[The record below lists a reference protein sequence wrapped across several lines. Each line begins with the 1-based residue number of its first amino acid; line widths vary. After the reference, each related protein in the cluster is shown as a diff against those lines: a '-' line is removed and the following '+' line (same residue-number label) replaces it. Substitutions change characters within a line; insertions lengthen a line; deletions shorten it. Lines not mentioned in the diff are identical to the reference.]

1 MFPEKKAMNDSRA
14 DMILINGNIVTVN
27 QENEIAE
34 AVAIK
39 CSRILRVGSNEEIKP
54 LADEHT
60 EVIDLDGKTV
70 VPGLIDTHVHYCDD
84 GVATIREVDVRTH
97 VVGSIKELLEKI
109 RERAETT
116 PKGKWII
123 GHGSPGQDL
132 KFEEKRFPTRWELDG
147 VTTEHPVTIH
157 CGAHINIAN
166 SLALELGG
174 ITKDTPDPE
183 GGWIVKDHETGE
195 PTGVLRETAKY
206 LVWRNIPEPTV
217 EEYRKGILIGA
228 DEVLKSGTT
237 TLHDIVTRPEAL
249 RAYFEL
255 RREGKLPLR
264 FRLLVRVIESKTT
277 LEPLLKLGVI
287 TGLGDEWLQIGGVKM
302 SIDGGIT
309 GRNAAFSAGYADQ
322 PGHHGVI
329 RIPQELLEET
339 ILEAHKGGLQCH
351 VHAIGDI
358 AHEMTFKAFEKAL
371 KEYPRE
377 DHRHRVEHLGQWC
390 FDESQRKRTKE
401 MGLIPLPNPSVLA
414 GMGEFLVSC
423 LGPEICKDLY
433 PFKTML
439 EEGFRFSIG
448 SDAPGYWPVN
458 PLRDAWA
465 AVTHKT
471 EHGNVVSPQERITP
485 EQALRLITI
494 DAAWV
499 GFEEDV
505 KGSIEPGKLADL
517 VVLPEDPLKISPD
530 TVKSLEPEITILDGK
545 IAFEKKQ

>member
-1 MFPEKKAMNDSRA
+1 MFPEKKIINVSRA
-14 DMILINGNIVTVN
+14 DLVLINGNVITVDEKN
-27 QENEIAE
+27 TIAE

-39 CSRILRVGSNEEIKP
+39 CNRILRVGSNAEVKS
-54 LADEHT
+54 LADEDT
-60 EVIDLDGKTV
+60 AVIDLGGKTV
-70 VPGLIDTHVHYCDD
+70 VPGLIDPHVHYCDD
-84 GVATIREVDVRTH
+84 GVATIREVDVRTDK
-97 VVGSIKELLEKI
+97 VSSIKELLEKT
-109 RERAETT
+109 RETAEKT

-132 KFEEKRFPTRWELDG
+132 KFEEKRFPDRWELDG

-166 SLALELGG
+166 SLALEIGG

-183 GGWIVKDHETGE
+183 GGWIVKDPETGE

-206 LVWRNIPEPTV
+206 LVWKHIPEPTV
-217 EEYRKGILIGA
+217 EEYKKGILIGA
-228 DEVLKSGTT
+228 ADVLKSGTT
-237 TLHDIVTRPEAL
+237 TLHDIVTRPEAI

-264 FRLLVRVIESKTT
+264 FHLLVRVIESKTT
-277 LEPLLKLGVI
+277 IEPLLKLGVI
-287 TGLGDEWLQIGGVKM
+287 TGVGDEWLQIGGVKM

-329 RIPQELLEET
+329 RIPQELLEDT
-339 ILEAHKGGLQCH
+339 IRKAHNAGLQCH

-358 AHEMTFKAFEKAL
+358 AHEMTFKAFDKVL
-371 KEYPRE
+371 KESPRE

-390 FDESQRKRTKE
+390 FDEYQRRRTKE
-401 MGLIPLPNPSVLA
+401 LGLIPFPNPSVLA

-458 PLRDAWA
+458 TLRDAWA
-465 AVTHKT
+465 CVTHKT

-517 VVLPEDPLKISPD
+517 VVLPEDPLKMPPD
-530 TVKSLEPEITILDGK
+530 DVQNLRPEITILDGK
-545 IAFEKKQ
+545 IVYKTD